1 MCGEAEPRPR
11 SSLQKKRL
19 QPTPALWE
27 VLNPYIP
34 AELLLMPDLQKMWD
48 IIHVWGSKRLSF
60 GNSLRHQ

>member
-1 MCGEAEPRPR
+1 MCGEAEPRPK

-34 AELLLMPDLQKMWD
+34 AELLLMPDLQTMWD

-60 GNSLRHQ
+60 GNSLGHQ